1 MKIRGTYVQYSKV
14 FTSLAGF
21 AYFCQVVA
29 TIVLVCTAE
38 YASDALI
45 EILKTTTGVMGVV
58 FGCYTGNSA
67 VEKVV
72 TKTTATATTG

>member
-1 MKIRGTYVQYSKV
+1 MKIRGQYVQYSKL
-14 FTSLAGF
+14 FTSLAGL
-21 AYFCQVVA
+21 AYFIQVVI
-29 TIVLVCTAE
+29 TIILVCTNIE
-38 YASDALI
+38 SSDALV

-72 TKTTATATTG
+72 TSKPSVNNG

>member
-1 MKIRGTYVQYSKV
+1 MQYSKV
-14 FTSLAGF
+14 FTALVGL
-21 AYFCQVVA
+21 AYFAQVVA
-29 TIVLVCTAE
+29 TIVLVCTSIE
-38 YASDALI
+38 SSDALI

-72 TKTTATATTG
+72 TNKAPATNATNNG